1 MGESNIS
8 VPLLTHTQDLASTE
22 QDSQNLFPAL
32 DIPLVSAPRTIARVA
47 LLSLGPLPVRLA
59 AAPRFA
65 APDGWL
71 LPSNSLLL
79 MAGCCCVIR
88 CSWQVA
94 AASLVAVSD
103 GSVTKSRFLVRS

>member
-59 AAPRFA
+59 A
-65 APDGWL
+65 PDGWL